1 VAVWSNYAGAGE
13 AVRFVRIGTLDQPD
27 HLAPEV
33 HIYTA
38 SKQSWVAL
46 QDGAPVMA
54 EYYRAS
60 EVWPKDSLARRAAQL
75 GR

>member
-1 VAVWSNYAGAGE
+1 
-13 AVRFVRIGTLDQPD
+13 
-27 HLAPEV
+27 V